1 MKVCFDCDI
10 KFLCVYCI
18 NREHKHHKHDTIANQ
33 GALAR
38 TMFSSELNKIKVE
51 STQST
56 IKYKDE
62 LEKITPLREQLEVE
76 LKERMLKKINEY
88 VISLHTEK
96 EKLMAQFDAEASKYK
111 SDVKDLGLI
120 EEDFD
125 KSFSKYIDKVNAKTD
140 FELIYERN
148 EILGRAKTL
157 SLPHCF
163 TTTLGNDDETL
174 LGLLECQT
182 FTTKYLEDNDI
193 IKLNYDKKYQDV
205 VQKVKDLDNVIKRM
219 KGGKKYFLLK
229 IFIRG
234 GGGLAIS
241 ILLLFFVVV
250 DSLHNSLNDAVD
262 NVSS

>member
-10 KFLCVYCI
+10 KFVCVYCI

-62 LEKITPLREQLEVE
+62 LEKIAPLREQLEVE
-76 LKERMLKKINEY
+76 LKERMLKKINKY
-88 VISLHTEK
+88 VVSLYAEK
-96 EKLMAQFDAEASKYK
+96 EKLMTQFDADASKYK

-125 KSFSKYIDKVNAKTD
+125 KSFSKYIDKVNAKKD

-148 EILGRAKTL
+148 EILGKAKTL
-157 SLPHCF
+157 SVPHCF

-174 LGLLECQT
+174 LGLLECQS
-182 FTTKYLEDNDI
+182 FTTKDLEDNEI
-193 IKLNYDKKYQDV
+193 IKLNYDKKYHDD
-205 VQKVKDLDNVIKRM
+205 VQKLEDLHNVIKH
-219 KGGKKYFLLK
+219 KGGEKYFLIK
-229 IFIRG
+229 IFIW
-234 GGGLAIS
+234 GGLGLGIS
-241 ILLLFFVVV
+241 ILLLFFC
-250 DSLHNSLNDAVD
+250 
-262 NVSS
+262 